1 MNLMSPTIYRW
12 SRSGQTAGYGMATT
26 TADVLSGLVLPPV
39 AVMAGVFAA
48 WRLSSD
54 IGWTSGFFITTGPLS
69 HYQLWAGIS
78 IASQM
83 SVAVLKRWSATRM
96 RSFEA

>member
-1 MNLMSPTIYRW
+1 MNPITVRYPPPRP
-12 SRSGQTAGYGMATT
+12 GQTAGQNLSM
-26 TADVLSGLVLPPV
+26 TAADLFSGLVLSPV
-39 AVMAGVFAA
+39 AVIAGVFAA

-69 HYQLWAGIS
+69 HYQLWAGVS

-83 SVAVLKRWSATRM
+83 SVAMLKRWSATRM
-96 RSFEA
+96 RSFEV